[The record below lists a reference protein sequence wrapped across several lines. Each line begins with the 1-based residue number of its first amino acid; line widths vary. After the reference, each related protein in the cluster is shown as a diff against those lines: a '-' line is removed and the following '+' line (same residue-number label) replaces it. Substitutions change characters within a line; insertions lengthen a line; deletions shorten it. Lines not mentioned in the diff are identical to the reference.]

1 MPTETPNVTL
11 LGNRIF
17 PEVIMVKLLRS
28 DHPGLEQ
35 VLNPIA
41 GVITINRNEEDTQ
54 RCGREIHVKTEAQI
68 GVTNLQAK
76 KHQEL
81 LAARS

>member
-41 GVITINRNEEDTQ
+41 GVLTINT
-54 RCGREIHVKTEAQI
+54 
-68 GVTNLQAK
+68 LY
-76 KHQEL
+76 L
-81 LAARS
+81 S